1 MKNEIQELNMTL
13 NRLYRE
19 QDDLYH
25 EYASHFGL
33 SSISF
38 WILYTLCETEEEAF
52 TQNMLADMWHI
63 PRQSLNSA
71 VRTLVNQGY
80 IKLEQRAVSG
90 NSKALR
96 LTEEGKD
103 FCKGAIYPF
112 YELEERILQNMTKQ
126 ERKQFLEFSVRQ
138 LEMMKKEI
146 KAFIR
151 EDAARK

>member
-19 QDDLYH
+19 QDDLYN

-38 WILYTLCETEEEAF
+38 WILYTLCEAEEEAF

-71 VRTLVNQGY
+71 VRTLVTRGY
-80 IKLEQRAVSG
+80 IKLEQMAVSG

-96 LTEEGKD
+96 LTEEGEA
-103 FCKGAIYPF
+103 FCKRAIYPF

-138 LEMMKKEI
+138 LDMMKKEI
-146 KAFIR
+146 EAVIK